1 MPLLLDTG
9 VVYSLADADDAWHDR
24 ARALLRRVREPLLI
38 AVTTVPE
45 ITYLLRKRLR
55 PETER
60 LFVDS
65 LAAGEVGVEP
75 MTDAD
80 WRRSVELLETY
91 GEIGFVDASVV
102 AIAERLRLKTIATTD
117 RRHFSTIRPSHV
129 DRFELVP

>member
-9 VVYSLADADDAWHDR
+9 VVYALADADDAWHER
-24 ARALLRRVREPLLI
+24 AKDLLRRVREPLLI
-38 AVTTVPE
+38 AVTTIPE

-55 PETER
+55 PEAER

-65 LAAGEVGVEP
+65 LAAGEVGVES

-80 WRRSVELLETY
+80 WRRAVELLETY
-91 GEIGFVDASVV
+91 DAIGFVDASVV

-117 RRHFSTIRPSHV
+117 RRHFSTVRPSHV
-129 DRFELVP
+129 EGFELVP